1 MAKELLNGVDVE
13 RLAGTVE
20 AIKADPSLAAFTF
33 RARNRWVVGADN
45 RTTVGDFHGAGEA
58 QTRAKPFLLMNDE
71 PPVLLGRDR
80 APNPVEFVMHAL
92 AGCLTTSLV
101 YHAAARG
108 IRIEEVETAFEGDID
123 LRGFLGL
130 SPGTRNGYRHLA
142 VTMRVKA
149 DAPPE
154 TVEELCQLAQSRSP
168 VFDIVSNP
176 TPISVRVEQANP
188 LAPAP
193 A

>member
-13 RLAGTVE
+13 RLNETVE
-20 AIKADPSLAAFTF
+20 AIQADPSLATFTF

-45 RTTVGDFHGAGEA
+45 RTTIGDFHGAGQE
-58 QTRAKPFLLMNDE
+58 QPRANPFLLMNDE
-71 PPVLLGRDR
+71 PAVLLGRDR

-108 IRIEEVETAFEGDID
+108 IRIDEVETSFEGEID

-130 SPGTRNGYRHLA
+130 SNEVRNGYRQLG

-154 TVEELCQLAQSRSP
+154 TVEALCRLAQSRSP
-168 VFDIVSNP
+168 VFDIVSHP
-176 TPISVRVEQANP
+176 TPVAVRVESTNP
-188 LAPAP
+188 VAPAP